1 MIQVHR
7 DALGNITGYFDTER
21 SQWVPPP
28 QPIDMEVEVEDDG
41 QAADEDDAGEP
52 AFEDMT
58 KAQLADW
65 LTSAG
70 VEVSP
75 KDTKSELL
83 DQAKDVFASQQ
94 DDTL

>member
-28 QPIDMEVEVEDDG
+28 PTDMEAEVVDDG

-52 AFEDMT
+52 TDLNKLTKDELKEILDSQGATYRSSLSKDELIALVED
-58 KAQLADW
+58 LN
-65 LTSAG
+65 
-70 VEVSP
+70 
-75 KDTKSELL
+75 L
-83 DQAKDVFASQQ
+83 DNGE
-94 DDTL
+94 